1 MRGDREG
8 ESGEGARGR
17 GDGESGR
24 EGVERKREMR
34 EDEGSRQGEEGEER
48 RGRSWD
54 DGEAAWAADQSS
66 PRPLLQGSNDDF
78 TVHSFISKPFLQEG
92 QCQDSHHSCQRL
104 CDQRELSG
112 CQLGAR
118 GGGGGGVEMNKP
130 SAAEPEPQ
138 DCS

>member
-1 MRGDREG
+1 MEK
-8 ESGEGARGR
+8 GARGR

-34 EDEGSRQGEEGEER
+34 KTGKPAGRRGEER

-78 TVHSFISKPFLQEG
+78 TVHSLSQNLSCKK
-92 QCQDSHHSCQRL
+92 DSVKTATIAARDCVI
-104 CDQRELSG
+104 RENYQVVSWE
-112 CQLGAR
+112 LGV
-118 GGGGGGVEMNKP
+118 GVGVGLR
-130 SAAEPEPQ
+130 
-138 DCS
+138 

>member
-1 MRGDREG
+1 MEKEPEG
-8 ESGEGARGR
+8 EGLGRAGEKVERRREAREDSREERGR
-17 GDGESGR
+17 RG
-24 EGVERKREMR
+24 
-34 EDEGSRQGEEGEER
+34 

-66 PRPLLQGSNDDF
+66 PRPLLQGSDDDF
-78 TVHSFISKPFLQEG
+78 TVHSFILKPFLQEG

-118 GGGGGGVEMNKP
+118 GGGGG
-130 SAAEPEPQ
+130 
-138 DCS
+138 